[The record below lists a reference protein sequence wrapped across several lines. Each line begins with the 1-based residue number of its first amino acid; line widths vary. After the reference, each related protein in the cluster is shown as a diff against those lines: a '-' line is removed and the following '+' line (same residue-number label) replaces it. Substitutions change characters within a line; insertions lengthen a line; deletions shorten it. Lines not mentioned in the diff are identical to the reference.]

1 MPKVNYEVELKL
13 TGFVQLDVP
22 EDLDEEEIEAYF
34 KDELREEEIAEE
46 LLNGKYSSETESDID
61 LLNNSGYLED

>member
-22 EDLDEEEIEAYF
+22 EDLDEEDIEAYF

-46 LLNGKYSSETESDID
+46 LLNGKYSQETETYID